1 MGTKGVVIF
10 MLLLCLPSA
19 WGATIYGNVY
29 DLSLSKVSGAVVEV
43 NTTPQQKL
51 VAQDGRYA
59 FEIPKGTYRI
69 SAELGANGHVTARE
83 NQTVTV
89 LQEGSYVID
98 LILFP
103 VIDEG
108 ELADPGLGELGDL
121 GPSGKGYWAVAIIV
135 VIGLAIGG
143 GRYYM
148 YNTRAGKGSRARHEE
163 AQDGRTEGRKDD
175 DDAGKLLSIIKRHGG
190 RATQKELRKEM
201 PFSEAKISLLLAE
214 LEHRKKIEKIRKGRG
229 NIIVLKG

>member
-121 GPSGKGYWAVAIIV
+121 GPAAPEETAPEDA
-135 VIGLAIGG
+135 LHRNQDQPAP
-143 GRYYM
+143 RR
-148 YNTRAGKGSRARHEE
+148 TRAQEEDRENQEGQGQHHRSERIAGIVPFTCALSRMWLAASVERWPCEHQGRRRGCALRACSPMGSGSGAFE
-163 AQDGRTEGRKDD
+163 AANPE
-175 DDAGKLLSIIKRHGG
+175 
-190 RATQKELRKEM
+190 
-201 PFSEAKISLLLAE
+201 
-214 LEHRKKIEKIRKGRG
+214 
-229 NIIVLKG
+229 